1 MTAAREAVQFSR
13 LNDEVGG
20 AAGFAPETHFAA
32 ALLVHGRIS

>member
-20 AAGFAPETHFAA
+20 AAGFAPETHFAT
-32 ALLVHGRIS
+32 ALLVHGHIS